1 MSRFLELFPL
11 LVLLA
16 IAAIGDWRERRIRNW
31 LTLCIACT
39 GLMHGISAPGASL
52 GVSLLGLA
60 VGFALM
66 LPQFVLGALGGGD
79 VKLMAGIGAWMG
91 AVGVLEVFLGAS
103 VIGLAIVL
111 VQCAAKGRLTILFG
125 NTLALLTNFMM
136 IEELGL
142 DRVTATGQSC
152 RSVDQPLP
160 YAVSVLLAVV
170 LLVVPH

>member
-1 MSRFLELFPL
+1 MLRSIELLPL
-11 LVLLA
+11 LILLS
-16 IAAIGDWRERRIRNW
+16 IAAVGDWRERRIRNW

-52 GVSLLGLA
+52 SSALLGLA
-60 VGFALM
+60 AGLALM
-66 LPQFVLGALGGGD
+66 LPQFMLGALGAGD
-79 VKLMAGIGAWMG
+79 VKLMAGIGAWLG

-103 VIGLAIVL
+103 IVGLVLVI

-125 NTLALLTNFMM
+125 NTLALLTNFML

-142 DRVTATGQSC
+142 ERVTTMGQSC

-160 YAVSVLLAVV
+160 YAVSVLAAVV
-170 LLVVPH
+170 LLLIRH

>member
-1 MSRFLELFPL
+1 MPRLLGLLPLIVLL
-11 LVLLA
+11 LV
-16 IAAIGDWRERRIRNW
+16 AAVGDWRERRIRNW

-52 GVSLLGLA
+52 QTALLGLL

-66 LPQFVLGALGGGD
+66 LPQFMLGALGAGD
-79 VKLMAGIGAWMG
+79 VKLMAGVGAWLG

-103 VIGLAIVL
+103 VIGLVIVL
-111 VQCAAKGRLTILFG
+111 VQCALKGRLTILFG
-125 NTLALLTNFMM
+125 NTLALLTNFML

-142 DRVTATGQSC
+142 AQVTANGQQC

-160 YAVSVLLAVV
+160 YAVSVLIAAV
-170 LLVVPH
+170 LLVVGR